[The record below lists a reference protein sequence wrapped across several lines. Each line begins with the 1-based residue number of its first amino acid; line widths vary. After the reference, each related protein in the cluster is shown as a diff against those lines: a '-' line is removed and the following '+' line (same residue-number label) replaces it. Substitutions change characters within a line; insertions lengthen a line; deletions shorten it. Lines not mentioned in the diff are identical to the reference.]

1 MCPGGQGDAKG
12 EVRMMEGKAR
22 EGAGGGE
29 KIMEAS
35 EEKGN
40 KEYGLWEQT
49 AAISVES
56 PLDPQAPR

>member
-1 MCPGGQGDAKG
+1 
-12 EVRMMEGKAR
+12 MMEGKAR